1 MTIAEA
7 IEITDK
13 LTPNAYDETDK
24 VRWLLAI
31 DQMVYTDLIAT
42 HEGAER
48 TFEKAE
54 YEAEDIATEL
64 LVPEPYAED
73 IYVNYLQAKIAQQ
86 NGEDAKYN
94 KAILFYN
101 DGYTRFAQA
110 YNASHRPLP
119 QRVHFRF

>member
-7 IEITDK
+7 IDITDK
-13 LTPNAYDETDK
+13 LTPNAYDETEK
-24 VRWLLAI
+24 VRWLLTI

-48 TFEKAE
+48 FEKPE
-54 YEAEDIATEL
+54 YAAEDIATDL

-73 IYVNYLQAKIAQQ
+73 IYINYLQAKIAQQ

-94 KAILFYN
+94 KAVLFYN

-110 YNASHRPLP
+110 YDAAHRPMPKLT
-119 QRVHFRF
+119 HFRF

>member
-7 IEITDK
+7 IDITDK
-13 LTPNAYDETDK
+13 LTPNAYDETEK
-24 VRWLLAI
+24 VRWLLTI

-42 HEGAER
+42 HEGAEK
-48 TFEKAE
+48 FAKPE
-54 YEAEDIATEL
+54 YAAEDIATDL

-94 KAILFYN
+94 KAVLFYN

-110 YNASHRPLP
+110 YDAAHRPLP
-119 QRVHFRF
+119 KLTHFRF

>member
-7 IEITDK
+7 IDITDK
-13 LTPNAYDETDK
+13 LTPNAYDETEK
-24 VRWLLAI
+24 VRWLLTI

-48 TFEKAE
+48 FEKPE
-54 YEAEDIATEL
+54 YAAEDIATDL

-94 KAILFYN
+94 KAIIFYN
-101 DGYTRFAQA
+101 EAYERFARS
-110 YNASHRPLP
+110 YNEKNRLLP
-119 QRVHFRF
+119 ARSYFVF

>member
-31 DQMVYTDLIAT
+31 DQLVYTDLIAT

-48 TFEKAE
+48 VFEKPE
-54 YEAEDIATEL
+54 FEAEDIATEL

-94 KAILFYN
+94 KAIMFYN

-110 YNASHRPLP
+110 YNSSHRPIPKLT
-119 QRVHFRF
+119 HFRF